1 MCHRCTVYKI
11 CTFRK
16 SEPFLNEIFGIYP
29 ARQSDLPNNIVNEGN
44 LFRIE
49 MYNFAL
55 NLSTIAL
62 VDIRQQKVLSVNY
75 FPQTQPDIPF
85 HLKQLALS
93 IATENTQVQSAL
105 GYNPTEKDALMLD
118 TKTALNRSKCERSLH
133 LCVAPTFIK
142 NDKALWAIID
152 LTDLK
157 LVGIRW
163 TNVGNSQAVSERKY
177 QNQKMMEC
185 YCLKDSLLESQN
197 WRMKYTLT
205 SSDGLRISEVKFKG
219 ELIIRNAKLVDF
231 HVNYSNSDGFGYS
244 DAIGCPMF
252 SQAAVVAI
260 NPPEVKPIVE
270 QNDTLGFALEQN
282 YFSEG
287 WPAPCNYNYLQRY
300 EFYSDGRFR
309 MSVGSLGR
317 GCGNDGTYRPVSRIA
332 FANPQNNF
340 YEWRENQWQ
349 QWHYENW
356 QLQTVQTKYSDENY
370 QFMIQSPVGDGFY
383 VVANNGQFSDGGKGD
398 NAFTYI
404 TKHHFDKDEGDSDL
418 VTIGPCCNTD
428 YRQGPEKFINTPPEI
443 IENES
448 LVYWYVP
455 QLKND
460 DTPGKEY
467 CWAQSYVENGIIKAK
482 TFPCMSGVMFI
493 PIRKK

>member
-1 MCHRCTVYKI
+1 MKYLLIAFLLLINCSILFSQSLEELIAVRNQQIKKALLKEIPILVLEKFNNKGEELAQQI
-11 CTFRK
+11 CVTDAQFTKFVRSEK

-163 TNVGNSQAVSERKY
+163 TNVGNSQ
-177 QNQKMMEC
+177 
-185 YCLKDSLLESQN
+185 
-197 WRMKYTLT
+197 
-205 SSDGLRISEVKFKG
+205 
-219 ELIIRNAKLVDF
+219 
-231 HVNYSNSDGFGYS
+231 
-244 DAIGCPMF
+244 IG
-252 SQAAVVAI
+252 
-260 NPPEVKPIVE
+260 
-270 QNDTLGFALEQN
+270 G
-282 YFSEG
+282 
-287 WPAPCNYNYLQRY
+287 
-300 EFYSDGRFR
+300 
-309 MSVGSLGR
+309 
-317 GCGNDGTYRPVSRIA
+317 
-332 FANPQNNF
+332 
-340 YEWRENQWQ
+340 
-349 QWHYENW
+349 
-356 QLQTVQTKYSDENY
+356 
-370 QFMIQSPVGDGFY
+370 
-383 VVANNGQFSDGGKGD
+383 
-398 NAFTYI
+398 
-404 TKHHFDKDEGDSDL
+404 
-418 VTIGPCCNTD
+418 
-428 YRQGPEKFINTPPEI
+428 
-443 IENES
+443 
-448 LVYWYVP
+448 
-455 QLKND
+455 
-460 DTPGKEY
+460 
-467 CWAQSYVENGIIKAK
+467 
-482 TFPCMSGVMFI
+482 
-493 PIRKK
+493 